1 MQLTDIYTQLEQTSS
16 KLETPLFQNI
26 PSQNISKSQSKLS
39 MIWTQEFD
47 GKRYCLVAKWV
58 QQN

>member
-16 KLETPLFQNI
+16 KLETPRFQNI
-26 PSQNISKSQSKLS
+26 PDQNISKSQSKLS
-39 MIWTQEFD
+39 MIWTKEFD
-47 GKRYCLVAKWV
+47 GKRYRLAAKWV